1 MPSARRTELG
11 SAPNGTA
18 VREEA
23 LRRARE
29 FSPFLR
35 EAAASLPELVDQFL
49 DKGSA
54 AAVDAALAASAP
66 TVDAELRRRRLGVA
80 LAVALGDLAG
90 ELGFEEAT
98 RYLSDFA
105 DAAIERSLATALTE
119 RVPDAEVRGITVL
132 ALGKLGSR
140 ELNYSSDVDL
150 LLLFDP
156 EAMPRRERDDPS
168 EAAVRVGRRMIELLQ
183 KRTADGYVER
193 VDLRLRPSPEV
204 TPIVL
209 PINAAISHYES
220 SALPWE
226 RAAFIRA
233 RVCAG
238 DRALGEHFLKS
249 IQPFVWR
256 RSLDFGVIEEVREIS
271 ARIRDHFAQG
281 AKLGPGY
288 DLKRG
293 RGGIREVEFFAQIQ
307 QMIHGGRDLSV
318 RASATLDAL
327 DALQAAGRIS
337 EEDASALSEAY
348 VLLRTIEHRA
358 QMVDDAQTHLLP
370 LDGDALDNVAR
381 LHGLSTGEELIE
393 LLQPHV
399 DRAEHLF
406 NSLAPDREGRLSN
419 DGDILIDELRSL
431 GFNEPEVPL
440 RRVMDWRS
448 GRARSLR
455 SPAAR
460 TAFEAMLPA
469 LLREIASGP
478 DPDRALNRMADIVDR
493 LSSGINLYRLLE
505 ARPQLAR
512 HLALVL
518 AHAPPLA
525 DMLARRPDLLDGLI
539 DESSFALPP
548 EPDAMAERLRSA
560 MRGEPYDR
568 ALDRARRLI
577 AERRFSLGVQLI
589 AAHADPL
596 DLAMGY
602 SNVAE
607 GTIVAMAELASE
619 EFAKTHGKIEGGEL
633 MILALGRLG
642 GRALTHASDLDI
654 IYVYDAPEG
663 AMSDGKKPLS
673 ATDYYNRLANRIT
686 AAISVPTAAG
696 PLYDVDTRL
705 RPQGGEGMLA
715 VSLEGFL
722 NYQRGEAWT
731 WEHMALCRA
740 RPIYGSP
747 EKREQL
753 AGTIR
758 SILSAD
764 RDAKKTRADAAKMRE
779 DMARHKKPSGPLDIK
794 LGPGGL
800 VDLEFAVHTLQLI
813 HGEGLDPRLEHAIEG
828 LAERGLIDPSYDPDL
843 RLLSRML
850 VVMRLIAPDSNE
862 PSEKSRSLVAALCGH
877 EGWDSLLAAHDEA
890 RQRIAQLWKSVRE
903 AQ

>member
-1 MPSARRTELG
+1 MIDVFVENGSDEAIRTALEARADDVE
-11 SAPNGTA
+11 
-18 VREEA
+18 
-23 LRRARE
+23 
-29 FSPFLR
+29 
-35 EAAASLPELVDQFL
+35 
-49 DKGSA
+49 
-54 AAVDAALAASAP
+54 
-66 TVDAELRRRRLGVA
+66 AELRRQRLGLA
-80 LAVALGDLAG
+80 LAVALGDLSG
-90 ELGFEEAT
+90 DLSFEQAT
-98 RYLSDFA
+98 RALSDFA
-105 DAAIERSLATALTE
+105 DAAIERALVAALDK
-119 RVPDAEVRGITVL
+119 RVPDAEPRGIAVI

-150 LLLFDP
+150 LLLFDRDS
-156 EAMPRRERDDPS
+156 MPRRERDDPS
-168 EAAVRVGRRMIELLQ
+168 EAAVRVGRRLIEILQ
-183 KRTADGYVER
+183 KRTGDGYVAR

-209 PINAAISHYES
+209 PVNAAISHYES

-238 DRALGEHFLKS
+238 DRGLGEHFLQS

-281 AKLGPGY
+281 ASLGPGY

-307 QMIHGGRDLSV
+307 QMVHGGRDPSV

-327 DALQAAGRIS
+327 EALRTTGKIDA
-337 EEDASALSEAY
+337 EDADALSEAY
-348 VLLRTIEHRA
+348 RLLRTIEHRA
-358 QMVDDAQTHLLP
+358 QMVEDAQTHLLP
-370 LDGDALDNVAR
+370 LDGQALDGVAR
-381 LHGLSTGEELIE
+381 LHGLASGKELID
-393 LLQPHV
+393 LLRPHV
-399 DRAEHLF
+399 VRAESLF

-419 DGDILIDELRSL
+419 DPDILADELKAL
-431 GFNEPEVPL
+431 GFGNPDVAL
-440 RRVMDWRS
+440 RRIGDWRS
-448 GRARSLR
+448 GKARSLR

-460 TAFEAMLPA
+460 IAFEAMLPP

-478 DPDRALNRMADIVDR
+478 DPERALNRLSDIVER

-512 HLALVL
+512 HLALIL
-518 AHAPPLA
+518 AHALPLG
-525 DMLARRPDLLDGLI
+525 DMLAQRPDLLDGLI

-548 EPDAMAERLRSA
+548 EPGAMSQLLRNTMA
-560 MRGEPYDR
+560 GEPYDR
-568 ALDRARRLI
+568 ALDRARRLVN
-577 AERRFSLGVQLI
+577 ERRFALGVQLI

-607 GTIVAMAELASE
+607 GTVDALAGLAAE
-619 EFAKTHGKIEGGEL
+619 EFAKTHGRIEGGEF

-642 GRALTHASDLDI
+642 GRALTHASDLDL
-654 IYVYDAPEG
+654 IYLYDAPAG
-663 AMSDGKKPLS
+663 AMSDGRKLLS
-673 ATDYYNRLANRIT
+673 ATDYYNRLANRVT
-686 AAISVPTAAG
+686 AALSVPTAAG

-715 VSLEGFL
+715 VTLQGFVD
-722 NYQRGEAWT
+722 YQRSEAWT

-740 RPIYGSP
+740 RPIHGSV
-747 EKREQL
+747 ERRERLRHEICEILAAKRDP
-753 AGTIR
+753 
-758 SILSAD
+758 S
-764 RDAKKTRADAAKMRE
+764 KTREDAAKMRA

-800 VDLEFAVHTLQLI
+800 VDLEFAVHTLQLV
-813 HGEGLDPRLEHAIEG
+813 HGKGLDPRLEHAIEG
-828 LAERGLIDPSYDPDL
+828 LAEHGLIDAGYDPDL

-850 VVMRLIAPDSNE
+850 VVMRLVAPESNE
-862 PSEKSRSLVAALCGH
+862 PPEKSRSLVAALCGH
-877 EGWDSLLAAHDEA
+877 DGWDSLLAAHDDA
-890 RQRIAQLWKSVRE
+890 RQRIAQLWKDVRDGR
-903 AQ
+903 

>member
-1 MPSARRTELG
+1 MES
-11 SAPNGTA
+11 
-18 VREEA
+18 
-23 LRRARE
+23 
-29 FSPFLR
+29 
-35 EAAASLPELVDQFL
+35 
-49 DKGSA
+49 
-54 AAVDAALAASAP
+54 
-66 TVDAELRRRRLGVA
+66 ELRRRRLGLA
-80 LAVALGDLAG
+80 LCVALGDLAG
-90 ELGFEEAT
+90 ELSFEEAT
-98 RYLSDFA
+98 RALSDFA
-105 DAAIERSLATALTE
+105 DVAIEQALTAAVRE
-119 RVPDAEVRGITVL
+119 RVPDVRGITVI

-168 EAAVRVGRRMIELLQ
+168 EAAVRIGRRMIELLQ
-183 KRTADGYVER
+183 KRTADGYVTR

-209 PINAAISHYES
+209 PVNAAISHYES

-238 DRALGEHFLKS
+238 DRKLGEHFLKS

-281 AKLGPGY
+281 AELGPGF

-307 QMIHGGRDLSV
+307 QMIHGGRDPSV

-327 DALQAAGRIS
+327 
-337 EEDASALSEAY
+337 EALSRTGKIEEADAAALAEAY
-348 VLLRTIEHRA
+348 RLLRTIEHRA
-358 QMVDDAQTHLLP
+358 QMIEDAQTHLLP
-370 LDGDALDNVAR
+370 LDKDALDGVAR
-381 LHGLSTGEELIE
+381 LHGLTDGGALIA
-393 LLQPHV
+393 LLRPHV
-399 DRAEHLF
+399 ERAEKLF

-419 DGDILIDELRSL
+419 DPDILAEELKAL
-431 GFNEPEVPL
+431 GFAHVEVPIK
-440 RRVMDWRS
+440 RISDWRS

-460 TAFEAMLPA
+460 VAFEAMLPG
-469 LLREIASGP
+469 LLREIAFGP
-478 DPDRALNRMADIVDR
+478 DSERALNHLSDIVER

-505 ARPQLAR
+505 ARPHLST
-512 HLALVL
+512 HLALIL
-518 AHAPPLA
+518 AYAPPLA

-548 EPDAMAERLRSA
+548 EPAAMAERLRHSMA
-560 MRGEPYDR
+560 GEPYDR

-577 AERRFSLGVQLI
+577 NERRFALGVQLI

-602 SNVAE
+602 SDVAE
-607 GTIVAMAELASE
+607 GTIVALADLATE
-619 EFAKTHGKIEGGEL
+619 EFAQTHGRIKGGEF

-654 IYVYDAPEG
+654 IYLYDAPAG
-663 AMSDGKKPLS
+663 AMSDGPKPLS
-673 ATDYYNRLANRIT
+673 GTDYYNRLANRVT
-686 AAISVPTAAG
+686 AALSVSTAAG

-705 RPQGGEGMLA
+705 RPQGSEGMLA
-715 VSLEGFL
+715 VSLQGFL
-722 NYQRGEAWT
+722 DYQRNEAWT

-747 EKREQL
+747 ERCRQL
-753 AGTIR
+753 HDEICD
-758 SILSAD
+758 ILASRTD
-764 RDAKKTRADAAKMRE
+764 PEKTRADAAKMRD

-800 VDLEFAVHTLQLI
+800 VDLEFAVHTLQLV
-813 HGEGLDPRLEHAIEG
+813 HGEGLDPRLEHAIAG
-828 LAERGLIDPSYDPDL
+828 LAEHGRIDPSYDPDL

-850 VVMRLIAPDSNE
+850 VVMRLVAPDSNE
-862 PSEKSRSLVAALCGH
+862 PPEKSQGLVASLCGH
-877 EGWDSLLAAHDEA
+877 ESWESLLAALDEA
-890 RQRIAQLWKSVRE
+890 RQRIATLWKSVRE
-903 AQ
+903 GQ

>member
-1 MPSARRTELG
+1 MSPARRIQSASTADGRAARTE
-11 SAPNGTA
+11 A
-18 VREEA
+18 VSRA
-23 LRRARE
+23 LN

-35 EAAASLPELVDQFL
+35 DAAAALPDLIDTFEQQ
-49 DKGSA
+49 GSQA
-54 AAVDAALAASAP
+54 AIKAALAASAD
-66 TVDAELRRRRLGVA
+66 TVDAELRRQRLGVA
-80 LAVALGDLAG
+80 LTVALGDLAG
-90 ELGFEEAT
+90 ELSFEQAT

-105 DAAIERSLATALTE
+105 DMAIERSIVTALTE
-119 RVPDAEVRGITVL
+119 RVPGAEIRGITVL

-150 LLLFDP
+150 LVLFDP
-156 EAMPRRERDDPS
+156 ETMPRRERDDPS
-168 EAAVRVGRRMIELLQ
+168 EAAVRIGRRMIELLQ
-183 KRTADGYVER
+183 KRTAEGYVAR

-238 DRALGEHFLKS
+238 DRDLGEQFIKA

-307 QMIHGGRDLSV
+307 QMIHGGRDPAV

-327 DALQAAGRIS
+327 EALRAADRIS
-337 EEDASALSEAY
+337 DEDAAALSEAY
-348 VLLRTIEHRA
+348 VLFRTVEHRV

-370 LDGDALDNVAR
+370 LDRDALDNVAR
-381 LHGLSTGEELIE
+381 LHGVSTGEELIE

-399 DRAEHLF
+399 DRAETLF

-419 DGDILIDELRSL
+419 DPDILADELSSL
-431 GFNEPEVPL
+431 GFADPVVAL
-440 RRVMDWRS
+440 KRISDWRS
-448 GRARSLR
+448 GKARSLR

-460 TAFEAMLPA
+460 VAFEAMLPA

-478 DPDRALNRMADIVDR
+478 DPERALNHLSDIVER

-512 HLALVL
+512 HLALIL

-548 EPDAMAERLRSA
+548 EPAAMAERLRSA
-560 MRGEPYDR
+560 MNGEPYDR

-577 AERRFSLGVQLI
+577 AERRFAFGVQLI

-607 GTIVAMAELASE
+607 GTIVALAELASE
-619 EFAKTHGKIEGGEL
+619 EFAKMHGRIEGGEL

-642 GRALTHASDLDI
+642 GRALTHASDLDV

-663 AMSDGKKPLS
+663 TMSDGKKPLS
-673 ATDYYNRLANRIT
+673 ATDYYNRLANRVT
-686 AAISVPTAAG
+686 AAVSVPTAAG

-715 VSLEGFL
+715 VSLDGFL
-722 NYQRGEAWT
+722 KYQRNEAWT

-747 EKREQL
+747 DKRDHLRREICGIL
-753 AGTIR
+753 EGR
-758 SILSAD
+758 SDPA
-764 RDAKKTRADAAKMRE
+764 KTRADAAKMRE
-779 DMARHKKPSGPLDIK
+779 DMSRHKPPSGPLDIK

-813 HGEGLDPRLEHAIEG
+813 HGQGLDPRLEHAIEG
-828 LAERGLIDPSYDPDL
+828 LAEHGLIDPSYDADL

-850 VVMRLIAPDSNE
+850 VVMRLVAPDGNE
-862 PSEKSRSLVAALCGH
+862 PPEKSRALVAALCGR

-890 RQRIAQLWKSVRE
+890 RQRIAALWKSVRE